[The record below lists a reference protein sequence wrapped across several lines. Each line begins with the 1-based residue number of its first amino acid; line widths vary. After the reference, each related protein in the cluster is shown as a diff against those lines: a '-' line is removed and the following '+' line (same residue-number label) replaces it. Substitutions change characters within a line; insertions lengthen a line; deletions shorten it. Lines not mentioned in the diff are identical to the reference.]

1 MNDTCP
7 AVATKLRDLF
17 MQRSGAERMNM
28 GFEMFSLSR
37 MIVTSSMEAQGYRGD
52 ELRKQIF
59 LRTYGQDF
67 SSETVD
73 KICQG
78 LQQYLNV
85 KRLSKKC
92 R

>member
-1 MNDTCP
+1 MNDTSP
-7 AVATKLRDLF
+7 AVAAKLRDLF
-17 MQRSGAERMNM
+17 MQRSGVERMNM

-37 MIVTSSMEAQGYRGD
+37 MIVTSSLEAQGYRGD

-67 SSETVD
+67 SPETVD

-78 LQQYLNV
+78 LQQYLNAN
-85 KRLSKKC
+85 
-92 R
+92 